1 MIALCGDTA
10 FYVFGASDEA
20 ALPLNAGYALQWWI
34 VGWVATLGARWYD
47 LGGEAGTPG
56 LRQFKKGLV
65 GNRGVVLDT
74 CRELDRSLD
83 GRARVAADAIYLLR
97 DVQRAARA
105 LWRSSPA
112 AHFRRA
118 SRRRAARRDPLTTP
132 SAKTSTAHRG
142 R

>member
-1 MIALCGDTA
+1 IDCDVVDVGTGLDAFRAMHATTMIRKRFDETAAVDRLPALATRLPEPLRPHFVLARHAGRPVAGAVIAPCGDTA

-65 GNRGVVLDT
+65 GNRG
-74 CRELDRSLD
+74 
-83 GRARVAADAIYLLR
+83 
-97 DVQRAARA
+97 
-105 LWRSSPA
+105 
-112 AHFRRA
+112 
-118 SRRRAARRDPLTTP
+118 
-132 SAKTSTAHRG
+132 
-142 R
+142 